1 MSNKDNMDLFDQLF
15 SQLEDNQQS
24 LADFGA
30 VVKNSMNEAA
40 KKKGYNTFA
49 DMLSSEISSSI
60 TKEKTM
66 KPSVDTTQIE
76 KEGIS

>member
-30 VVKNSMNEAA
+30 VVKDSMNEAA
-40 KKKGYNTFA
+40 KKKA
-49 DMLSSEISSSI
+49 IIHL
-60 TKEKTM
+60 
-66 KPSVDTTQIE
+66 QI
-76 KEGIS
+76 